1 MLDFVIPFIILIL
14 VVVFIHEYGHYYFA
28 RKYGVGVTDFSIG
41 FGKELFGWN
50 DNSGTRWKICLIPL
64 GGYVKLAGMIDES
77 MDGAVKNE
85 PHELMSKPVW
95 AQIWVMSAGVIM
107 NILLA
112 FIIFT
117 GLAWHQGIPTADNQP
132 IISTIEDNSPANDA
146 NLLPGDKI
154 IKVNDNVINIM
165 TKMKLEQVGL
175 AGFNNLMPYELSGG
189 MKKRAGLARAMAM
202 DPKILFFDE
211 PSAGLDPIVADGI
224 DNLILKISKAFHTT
238 MVIVTHDLKSAF
250 KIADR
255 ITLLYKGKILVC
267 GTPDEI
273 KASKDERVMN
283 FLSGK
288 ATEEEI
294 DTKAYLERLLN

>member
-1 MLDFVIPFIILIL
+1 LHFEVVMTTKPMIKIKDLVTYYDDRIILSKINLDIL
-14 VVVFIHEYGHYYFA
+14 QGEKMVVLGASGCGKTTLLRHM
-28 RKYGVGVTDFSIG
+28 IG
-41 FGKELFGWN
+41 LMKPHSGEIYI
-50 DNSGTRWKICLIPL
+50 DNIEI
-64 GGYVKLAGMIDES
+64 
-77 MDGAVKNE
+77 
-85 PHELMSKPVW
+85 
-95 AQIWVMSAGVIM
+95 
-107 NILLA
+107 
-112 FIIFT
+112 T
-117 GLAWHQGIPTADNQP
+117 GLN
-132 IISTIEDNSPANDA
+132 EDEMDKVRLKMGVLFQSSALFNSMTVGENVG
-146 NLLPGDKI
+146 LPLTEHT
-154 IKVNDNVINIM
+154 VLNDNVINIM

-211 PSAGLDPIVADGI
+211 PSSGLDPIVADGI

-267 GTPDEI
+267 GKPDEI
-273 KASKDERVMN
+273 KAGKDERIMN
-283 FLSGK
+283 FLAGK